1 MDQGFEVAS
10 RFQPLPGDRWPT
22 TSCQLVW
29 TKVAPWD
36 MSPARRLDLA
46 RSRRDDNEVADPAK
60 PRMAAEF
67 LEPVVAV
74 QGQIGVGFR
83 RELADGIG

>member
-1 MDQGFEVAS
+1 
-10 RFQPLPGDRWPT
+10 
-22 TSCQLVW
+22 
-29 TKVAPWD
+29 
-36 MSPARRLDLA
+36 MSPARRLDRA

>member
-1 MDQGFEVAS
+1 
-10 RFQPLPGDRWPT
+10 
-22 TSCQLVW
+22 
-29 TKVAPWD
+29 
-36 MSPARRLDLA
+36 MSPARRLDRG

-67 LEPVVAV
+67 LELVVAV
-74 QGQIGVGFR
+74 QLRFGVGLR